1 MNPTGRSGGYDPD
14 AGRNQHQANA
24 PTLIPVPSLLRS
36 LLSDHLDPGYAAAA
50 AEREGGAPPPGR
62 LATASWQ
69 VLAALAIA
77 TVFALAVGQAQ
88 ATAPGVRESQ
98 QVLSGS
104 VRSAEEATDAAT
116 ARRDSLSAELDT
128 ERRSRLAGDQ
138 RGRQLLGGLDVAN
151 FSAAA
156 SAVTGPGLTV
166 TVTDP
171 GVSKDLSDVSKE
183 RVEGSRQVILDRDLQ
198 LVVNSLWASDAEAVS
213 VGGVRIGP
221 NVTIRQA
228 GGGILVDNQPICQP
242 VRNSGDRP
250 AARDGRCVRPQ
261 PRPATAAALGGQLR
275 RRGHRQLNRHRDRA
289 RRVGARCQLRQG
301 DRRQMIGIAA
311 LVIGIVLGLV
321 FHPSVPEFVEPY
333 LPIAVVAA
341 LDAVFGGL
349 RAYLERI
356 FDSKVFV
363 VSFVFNVLVAAL
375 IVYVGDQLGVGTQLS
390 TAIIVVLGI
399 RIFGNAAALRRRL
412 FGA

>member
-1 MNPTGRSGGYDPD
+1 M
-14 AGRNQHQANA
+14 
-24 PTLIPVPSLLRS
+24 I
-36 LLSDHLDPGYAAAA
+36 
-50 AEREGGAPPPGR
+50 
-62 LATASWQ
+62 
-69 VLAALAIA
+69 
-77 TVFALAVGQAQ
+77 
-88 ATAPGVRESQ
+88 
-98 QVLSGS
+98 
-104 VRSAEEATDAAT
+104 
-116 ARRDSLSAELDT
+116 
-128 ERRSRLAGDQ
+128 
-138 RGRQLLGGLDVAN
+138 
-151 FSAAA
+151 
-156 SAVTGPGLTV
+156 GPGLTV
-166 TVTDP
+166 TITDP

-183 RVEGSRQVILDRDLQ
+183 RVKGSRQVILDRDLQ
-198 LVVNSLWASDAEAVS
+198 LVVNSLWVSGAEAVS

-228 GGGILVDNQPICQP
+228 GGGILVDNQPISSPYVILAVGPPHGMQDVFDRSP
-242 VRNSGDRP
+242 GSAAAPAAGDLLWSRGDGQLHRRPDRP
-250 AARDGRCVRPQ
+250 
-261 PRPATAAALGGQLR
+261 
-275 RRGHRQLNRHRDRA
+275 RGF
-289 RRVGARCQLRQG
+289 GARCQLRQNDWVIG
-301 DRRQMIGIAA
+301 SIKTGRMIGIAA
-311 LVIGIVLGLV
+311 LVVGIVLGLV
-321 FHPSVPEFVEPY
+321 FHPSVPEFIEPY